1 MRHAFTFRRFPAAPS
16 PGDPTRSASS
26 RRPFGPAAILPLVA
40 LLACGPPEEAP
51 DLSASLPADTPY
63 PRLLPLDEVLASPPA
78 RIGPDGALGD
88 RGRAERLRARAAALG
103 GTVIAEA
110 DRDRLRDAGND
121 QVPPG
126 D

>member
-1 MRHAFTFRRFPAAPS
+1 MRHAFTSRLPAALS
-16 PGDPTRSASS
+16 PRDPARSAPS
-26 RRPFGPAAILPLVA
+26 RHLFGPAAILPLVV

-51 DLSASLPADTPY
+51 DLSASLPADAPY
-63 PRLLPLDEVLASPPA
+63 PRLLPLDEVLASVPA

-88 RGRAERLRARAAALG
+88 RERAERLRARAAALG
-103 GTVIAEA
+103 GAVIGEA
-110 DRDRLRDAGND
+110 DRDRLREAGND